1 MQACERFAA
10 EPDGFDLV
18 LLDQT
23 MPRMTGL
30 EAAEELAKLRPDVPL
45 ILYTGYSEQV
55 SGARLTAAGVRA
67 LLRKPIDIGLFRETL
82 GELLGPR

>member
-1 MQACERFAA
+1 VDACERFAA
-10 EPDGFDLV
+10 DAEDFDLV

-30 EAAEELAKLRPDVPL
+30 EAAGQLAKLRPDVPV

-55 SGARLTAAGVRA
+55 SRAGLAAAGVRA
-67 LLRKPIDIGLFRETL
+67 LLRKPVDVGLLRETL
-82 GELLGPR
+82 GELLGSV